1 MLYYKASCTSA
12 ELEFRVAGV
21 HTSRSSNRQKP
32 KVQLSTSAKRGFC
45 LKPETPLSTH
55 EAPARAQVVIV
66 LSCISTET

>member
-32 KVQLSTSAKRGFC
+32 EVQLSTSSKRGFC
-45 LKPETPLSTH
+45 LKPVPLSGPETGN
-55 EAPARAQVVIV
+55 PA
-66 LSCISTET
+66 